1 MHLRNMYICRM
12 HSSELVKG
20 TLKTIILNLLSN
32 NGKMYGYEI
41 TQSIQDITKGEIN
54 ITEGSLY
61 PALHGMVA
69 EKLLTTESVVVDNR
83 VRKYYKLTK
92 EGKVET
98 KKKLNEFSEFIMI
111 MHGLLNLKPVK

>member
-1 MHLRNMYICRM
+1 MYICYM

-20 TLKTIILNLLSN
+20 TLKTIILNLLSE

-41 TQSIQDITKGEIN
+41 TQSIKEITNGEIN

-61 PALHGMVA
+61 PALHSMVA
-69 EKLLTTESVVVDNR
+69 EKFLTTESVSVGNR

-98 KKKLNEFSEFIMI
+98 KKKLNEFSEFIFI
-111 MHGLLNLKPVK
+111 MQGLLHIKPAK